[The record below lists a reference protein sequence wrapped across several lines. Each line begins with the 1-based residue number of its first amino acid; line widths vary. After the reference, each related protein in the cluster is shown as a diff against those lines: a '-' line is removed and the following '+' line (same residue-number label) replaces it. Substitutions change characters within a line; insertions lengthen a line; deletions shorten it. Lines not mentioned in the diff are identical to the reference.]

1 MPKKSAGILLYR
13 LEDNLPEVLLVHP
26 GGPFWTK
33 KDLGAWSIPKGE
45 LEENEDPLNAA
56 KRETEEELGTKVAGE
71 FLELTPVKQ
80 KSGKMI
86 LAWALLQDLD
96 PSKISSNNFE
106 MEWPPKSGN
115 RKSFPEID
123 KAAWLNMN
131 DARKKIN
138 PGQAGLLDDLE
149 RMLEERRRAG

>member
-80 KSGKMI
+80 KGGKMI